1 MKKIS
6 MRGTNYYLTSFNCMY
21 LLSYL
26 SNIFKKRENWVLCQ
40 IMGENQK

>member
-26 SNIFKKRENWVLCQ
+26 SNIFKKRENCPRAELV
-40 IMGENQK
+40 NRK